1 MNAVARPSPCQPP
14 CQSRRLH
21 EGRRGAARQR
31 GAATLIIVLLLFFV
45 VSMVAAYTGRNLIFE
60 QRTSANQYRSTQ
72 AMEAAQAGVEWTLAM
87 LNGGRIDASCQPSA
101 NANDNT
107 FRDRYLSAAGNDDEA
122 IGDDGAITLR
132 TRADGGGDLLPS
144 CVFDGDSDTWQC
156 SCPSDGATGLPAV
169 VSPLARPMF
178 RIRLIPSPRPDLIS
192 IASAGCTRPDA
203 ACVAEDP
210 VAPAGDALA
219 VVTAMISIRGG
230 LHTPPGAPVMARG
243 VVDAGAAGSLSVT
256 NLDRASN
263 GITAIAGGGVAGNL
277 LPTSLPGTPPE
288 TSVAPPDALLA
299 GLADGRRMFHTVFGM
314 QPETFRE
321 QTGAV
326 RVDCAGGCD
335 AATIAPLVANNPG
348 RVIWMDGSLAVD
360 GDIGSAQVPALLVA
374 TEGVTLTSG
383 TVVGLIYSRVANWD
397 LGVGNTLVQG
407 ALIAEN
413 SIVGSG
419 GQSVQYD
426 ADVLNR
432 LRRGRGSFV
441 VVPGGW
447 KDWSEV

>member
-1 MNAVARPSPCQPP
+1 MNAVARPSACH
-14 CQSRRLH
+14 SRRMH
-21 EGRRGAARQR
+21 EGCHGAARQR

-45 VSMVAAYTGRNLIFE
+45 VPMVAAYTGRNLIFE

-87 LNGGRIDASCQPSA
+87 LNGGRIDASCLPSA

-122 IGDDGAITLR
+122 IADDGAITLR

-156 SCPSDGATGLPAV
+156 SCPSDGATALPAV

-178 RIRLIPSPRPDLIS
+178 RIRLIPSPRPDVIS

-203 ACVAEDP
+203 ACVAVDP
-210 VAPAGDALA
+210 QAPAGDALA

-243 VVDAGAAGSLSVT
+243 ALDLTGPLSVFNT
-256 NLDRASN
+256 DRASN

-321 QTGAV
+321 QAGAV

-335 AATIAPLVANNPG
+335 TATIAPLVANNPG
-348 RVIWMDGSLAVD
+348 RVIWMDGSLTVD
-360 GDIGSAQVPALLVA
+360 GNIGSAQVPALLVA

-383 TVVGLIYSRVANWD
+383 TVVGLIYSRAANWD
-397 LGVGNTLVQG
+397 LGVGNTVVRG
-407 ALIAEN
+407 ALLAEN
-413 SIVGSG
+413 NIVGSG
-419 GQSVQYD
+419 GQSVVYD
-426 ADVLNR
+426 ADVVIR

-441 VVPGGW
+441 QVPGGW
-447 KDWSEV
+447 KDWNEV